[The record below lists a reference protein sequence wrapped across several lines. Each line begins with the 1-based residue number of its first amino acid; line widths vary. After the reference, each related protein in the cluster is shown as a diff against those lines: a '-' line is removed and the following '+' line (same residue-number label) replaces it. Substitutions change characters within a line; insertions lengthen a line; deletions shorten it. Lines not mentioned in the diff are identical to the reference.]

1 MTVRGGV
8 ESTAQ
13 EPDVRRIER
22 LVAEMGLTF
31 NWVSLYQAGHPSLAG
46 RVEKFHRNLVDIA
59 NGEPS
64 CHLLLG
70 VAKDK
75 ILYRNAFL
83 GNSNSLVRNFTSELF
98 LQQVAT
104 LDFSNEI
111 TPQELLVFF
120 LSLQRLRVEKGGG
133 KLDQILKGEG
143 VRGIGVYPYNYKEVL
158 SRRIIHPSGEAT
170 SSGREDELWRMILT
184 ENVSA
189 GGGNGDL
196 SGNLQIPPEMIP
208 AILQRV
214 NAAAGKGRVRDA
226 DPESA
231 TDVMSPEMI
240 QQVLARL
247 GNALRRL
254 PVEQKVAVI
263 LSLDKGATDGVDG
276 AGSGGG
282 LAEPDIVR
290 SLTGAESDGEFLD
303 MLASLVTV
311 EEKSGTRFRKIFEV
325 IAGERNRDGSL
336 LPAVRER
343 ARESVRTK
351 NYYAQMTWET
361 LERLLLQRSEGDYI
375 AKDHSHLM
383 DKLST
388 LGATARTDAEGGS
401 RADPAV
407 TAEFEEENLHLKG
420 AGVLLELLVEEK
432 VEGEF
437 LELLEEIRKILPN
450 LISRR
455 ELPLLKTVLSTLTT
469 VHQTAP
475 DSRKAAVERVI
486 GEVDFAYMIDL
497 YLSPAVSKQ
506 EKERIEGILISFV
519 GVSIG
524 DFLDRLLMDTDQGNR
539 KTLLF
544 LASRFDAQAIPAIRE
559 KLDEPY
565 WYFVR
570 NLCFILG
577 RIGDPSVVP
586 DLVRLL
592 DRQDPR
598 VRKGAILSL
607 GQLGVPESV
616 PILGKILLNDSFLQ
630 SAREEALRIDAANAI
645 FRCGTTMGYAFLRR
659 GAECNR
665 TRVRKHCA
673 SLLDALKGK
682 N

>member
-1 MTVRGGV
+1 M
-8 ESTAQ
+8 ESTTQ
-13 EPDVRRIER
+13 VSDVRRVER
-22 LVAEMGLTF
+22 LVADMGLTF
-31 NWVSLYQAGHPSLAG
+31 NWISLYQAGHPSLAG
-46 RVEKFHRNLVDIA
+46 RVEKFHRNLTDIVS
-59 NGEPS
+59 GEPS
-64 CHLLLG
+64 GHLLLG

-75 ILYRNAFL
+75 ILYQNTFL

-104 LDFSNEI
+104 LDFSSEV

-133 KLDQILKGEG
+133 KLDEILKAEG

-184 ENVSA
+184 ENVST
-189 GGGNGDL
+189 GGGDEDIP
-196 SGNLQIPPEMIP
+196 GNLRIPPEMIP
-208 AILQRV
+208 AILKRV
-214 NAAAGKGRVRDA
+214 NAAAGKGNPLDA

-240 QQVLARL
+240 QQILTRL

-254 PVEQKVAVI
+254 PVEQRVAII
-263 LSLDKGATDGVDG
+263 LSLDKGAGDAFDG
-276 AGSGGG
+276 ADSGGG

-290 SLTGAESDGEFLD
+290 SLTGADSDDEFLD
-303 MLASLVTV
+303 MLAGLVTV
-311 EEKSGTRFRKIFEV
+311 EEKSGTRFRQIFEV

-361 LERLLLQRSEGDYI
+361 IERLLLQRTEGDYI

-383 DKLST
+383 DKLSN
-388 LGATARTDAEGGS
+388 LGATTNATTEGS
-401 RADPAV
+401 PQADPAV

-420 AGVLLELLVEEK
+420 AGVLLELLVEEE

-455 ELPLLKTVLSTLTT
+455 ELPLLKTMLSTLMS
-469 VHQTAP
+469 VHQAAP
-475 DSRKAAVERVI
+475 DSRKAAIERVI
-486 GEVDFAYMIDL
+486 GEVDFAHMIDL

-506 EKERIEGILISFV
+506 EKERIEEILVSFV

-539 KTLLF
+539 KALLS
-544 LASRFDAQAIPAIRE
+544 LAFRFDAEAIPAIRG
-559 KLDEPY
+559 KLDDPH

-570 NLCFILG
+570 NLCQILG

-592 DRQDPR
+592 DRQDLR
-598 VRKGAILSL
+598 VKKEAVLAL
-607 GQLGVPESV
+607 GQLGAAESV
-616 PILGKILLNDSFLQ
+616 PFLGKILLNDTFLQ

-645 FRCGTTMGYAFLRR
+645 FRCGSTRGVALLHR
-659 GAECNR
+659 GAECHR
-665 TRVRKHCA
+665 TKVRKHCA
-673 SLLDALKGK
+673 TLLDALKGK
-682 N
+682 K